1 MVKNLKKERAILAD
15 QTDAKRADLSHVQ
28 LYADFLHPCPI
39 LPRMWNNFQLINCPP
54 VSSFFHLSHL
64 TLCPILPNLSDIY
77 IIIEESWNA
86 NLFQLLLVL
95 FHFIFTFTMEERYS
109 HFY

>member
-1 MVKNLKKERAILAD
+1 MAKNLKKEKAILAD

-28 LYADFLHPCPI
+28 LYADCFHSCPI
-39 LPRMWNNFQLINCPP
+39 LPRMWNNFQLFNCPP

-77 IIIEESWNA
+77 IIIEASWNA

-95 FHFIFTFTMEERYS
+95 FHFIFTYTMEDLLN
-109 HFY
+109 